1 MKNKKQEE
9 NFEQKL
15 KDLEKSIR
23 LEQEKDL
30 GTLVF

>member
-15 KDLEKSIR
+15 KDLEKKIR

>member
-15 KDLEKSIR
+15 KDLEKNIR
-23 LEQEKDL
+23 TEQEKDL